1 MVTLELITPSAAD
14 HEAMEAAAD
23 RLVFQTR
30 EWMDFLVQTQGGSP
44 VYARVR
50 DGSDVVG
57 HFTGLLVRRW
67 GLRVLGSPLPGSTT
81 DYLGFNLVDGVDR
94 AAAVRALPSFAAK
107 ELRCLHVE
115 LRDRFLTT
123 DQAATTGG
131 EIAPYTLLGIDLSP
145 TEDELFAGIK
155 KSVRTSVRR
164 ATREGVTIE
173 EADDAG
179 FADDYMAQLT
189 EVFGKQGLVPT
200 YGVERVR
207 SLIDHLHPGGR
218 LLLLRARDGDGRCI
232 ATGIFPGY
240 RDTAYFWGG
249 ASWRAS
255 QILQPNEL
263 LMWHAMLH
271 WKGRGATTMELGGGG
286 DYKLKYQPQRATVPS
301 VTLSRFAALQR
312 ARHVARGMYRVRQRV
327 GGMVQQRMGD
337 VRTRRSGAS
346 PSRPSA

>member
-1 MVTLELITPSAAD
+1 MVTLERIAPSAAD
-14 HEAMEAAAD
+14 HDVMDAAAD
-23 RLVFQTR
+23 RLVFHTR
-30 EWMDFLVQTQGGSP
+30 EWMNFLVQTQGGLP

-57 HFTGLLVRRW
+57 HFSGLLVRRW

-94 AAAVRALPSFAAK
+94 AAAVRALPSFATK
-107 ELRCLHVE
+107 ELRCAHIE

-123 DQAATTGG
+123 DQAATTNG
-131 EIAPYTLLGIDLSP
+131 EMAPYTLLGIDLLPS
-145 TEDELFAGIK
+145 EDELFARIK
-155 KSVRTSVRR
+155 KSVRTSVRK

-173 EADDAG
+173 EAVAGDAG
-179 FADDYMAQLT
+179 FADEYMAQLT
-189 EVFGKQGLVPT
+189 EVFAKQGLVPT
-200 YGVERVR
+200 YGVDRVR
-207 SLIDHLHPGGR
+207 SLIEHLQPSGK

-249 ASWRAS
+249 ASRRAS

-271 WKGRGATTMELGGGG
+271 WKGRGATTLELGGGG
-286 DYKLKYQPQRATVPS
+286 DYKLKYQPRRDTVPS
-301 VTLSRFAALQR
+301 LSLSRFAALQR
-312 ARHVARGMYRVRQRV
+312 ARRVAQGMYRVRQRV
-327 GGMVQQRMGD
+327 GAMMH
-337 VRTRRSGAS
+337 RSSS
-346 PSRPSA
+346 P